1 MKQTNSTDFLDLLSC
16 IGDGFT
22 LFAYALAIA
31 CSLQEEKNVVDAS
44 ISEEKPGETLWVCF
58 RVYYN
63 EIVDKF
69 TLKKLPSFSV
79 VGIEGSSH
87 DGPDFVAQLWD
98 KAEKKIADVLP
109 SLKIRNIFPI
119 YWGLMSDNSRS
130 FKPWENDFSEGIY
143 LAGFE
148 LADDRLIPP
157 EGWSK
162 WDVPAQTYFVLPL
175 DGDYKETLHQGLKT
189 IQANGYVLSAA
200 IFDHGEEGKM
210 FLYFPVEVA
219 S

>member
-1 MKQTNSTDFLDLLSC
+1 M
-16 IGDGFT
+16 
-22 LFAYALAIA
+22 
-31 CSLQEEKNVVDAS
+31 
-44 ISEEKPGETLWVCF
+44 
-58 RVYYN
+58 
-63 EIVDKF
+63 DKF

-200 IFDHGEEGKM
+200 IFDHGVCKINDVSWTAIAQNDKDKIPAGST
-210 FLYFPVEVA
+210 VEVLA
-219 S
+219 VSGNKLIVKKVENTEGEKEQ